1 LNNSGAVTLPT
12 LKANTLTGYDVKNK
26 TATFDNNAHFDANGI
41 FSRWPVDQGVIGQL
55 ADAINAKLPIEE
67 GPANTDLLMNAGNK
81 IVYWHGNGDAVK
93 NLPPMNNKKYFFLFN
108 SGIFLAS
115 VGKFGSAT
123 FDAIYVVLYILHIV
137 LYFFIKRYLWIKSKV
152 FINIMIQID
161 VKLEA
166 RLINRKRDMN

>member
-1 LNNSGAVTLPT
+1 METDKKMEEKKYINSCFWEKREKEMFKELFSIWDKSGLGVSNKAVKKGKLYRNFVRKHFEKDKDIGDLVKQLPKGIWWVGAFRFELIW
-12 LKANTLTGYDVKNK
+12 LLL
-26 TATFDNNAHFDANGI
+26 F
-41 FSRWPVDQGVIGQL
+41 GVIICL
-55 ADAINAKLPIEE
+55 N
-67 GPANTDLLMNAGNK
+67 
-81 IVYWHGNGDAVK
+81 
-93 NLPPMNNKKYFFLFN
+93 KYFFLFN